1 MPQAGLSV
9 RQDDWFPDDARLND
23 ARLNDARP
31 HETRAELREV
41 PPPAVSGAAIGVA
54 RSGVPGGGVPGRG
67 VPGGGVPGRRTVSI
81 QGRGSERYRGV
92 PERRRPAQRPHERAG
107 FKPDRAAMWAVV
119 LGVLMILAAATSSHA
134 ATLSRHAAATNHRTA
149 TVSHSHAAYGRL
161 GTGARVQ
168 LRLAR

>member
-9 RQDDWFPDDARLND
+9 RRDDWFPDEARPDEARLND

-31 HETRAELREV
+31 RETRAELREV
-41 PPPAVSGAAIGVA
+41 PSPAASGAGIDVA
-54 RSGVPGGGVPGRG
+54 RSG

-134 ATLSRHAAATNHRTA
+134 AMLSRHAAATNHRTA

-161 GTGARVQ
+161 GTGARLQ
-168 LRLAR
+168 LRPAR

>member
-9 RQDDWFPDDARLND
+9 RRDDWFPDEARPDEARLND

-54 RSGVPGGGVPGRG
+54 RSG

-134 ATLSRHAAATNHRTA
+134 AMLSRHAAATNHRTA
-149 TVSHSHAAYGRL
+149 TVSHSHAAYRRL
-161 GTGARVQ
+161 GTGARLQ
-168 LRLAR
+168 LRPAR

>member
-9 RQDDWFPDDARLND
+9 RRDDWFRDEARANEARPNEARLND

-41 PPPAVSGAAIGVA
+41 PRPV
-54 RSGVPGGGVPGRG
+54 GVPGAGVTGAGVPGA
-67 VPGGGVPGRRTVSI
+67 GVPGRRTVSI

-92 PERRRPAQRPHERAG
+92 PERRRAPQRPYERAG
-107 FKPDRAAMWAVV
+107 FKADRAAMWAVV

-134 ATLSRHAAATNHRTA
+134 ATLSRHAAATTHRTA

>member
-9 RQDDWFPDDARLND
+9 RRDDWFPDEARPDEARLND

-41 PPPAVSGAAIGVA
+41 PPPAASGAAIDVA
-54 RSGVPGGGVPGRG
+54 RSGVPGGG

-134 ATLSRHAAATNHRTA
+134 AMLSRHAAATNHRTA
-149 TVSHSHAAYGRL
+149 TVSHSHAAYRRL
-161 GTGARVQ
+161 GTGARLQ
-168 LRLAR
+168 LRPAR

>member
-54 RSGVPGGGVPGRG
+54 RSG

-134 ATLSRHAAATNHRTA
+134 AMLSRHAAATNHRTA
-149 TVSHSHAAYGRL
+149 TVSHSHAAHGRL
-161 GTGARVQ
+161 GTGARLQ
-168 LRLAR
+168 LRPAR